1 MPAANWFIILG
12 AVSLLTEGGKGE
24 LKQMLEDIGLC
35 VTESEDFI
43 YQKQKSEIKYLW
55 YLYLQ
60 VMNKNSDINW
70 PLFFTSTLHDLAEWR
85 HLTQLIIGG
94 PQISHKYIFG
104 DIYVMTII

>member
-1 MPAANWFIILG
+1 MPAANWFINFG
-12 AVSLLTEGGKGE
+12 VVSLLTEDRKGE

-60 VMNKNSDINW
+60 VMNKNPYINW
-70 PLFFTSTLHDLAEWR
+70 SPFSPLL
-85 HLTQLIIGG
+85 
-94 PQISHKYIFG
+94 Y
-104 DIYVMTII
+104 MT